1 MTYECFVDWAS
12 YPQFPY
18 KIKFKFSGCP
28 LDCLKAQARADYVFV
43 GTWRGAPSIDE
54 EKLGKWVEEGGDVEG
69 LVKACPTGAIEWRNG
84 ELRIDGDKCV
94 QCMECVK
101 RAYPAISPGRERGI
115 RVLVGG
121 TIKSRNGPKL
131 AKVLI
136 PFIPLKDPAHPDD
149 EIMKVFELLKDR
161 VVPKWDEIGWRRERI
176 GDVAIR
182 LGWRRF
188 VTEVAGLD
196 PREVVKEKPG
206 EPYYM
211 NGIPFFIMGE
221 DEKKA
226 YLEELRGSMKEWG

>member
-1 MTYECFVDWAS
+1 M
-12 YPQFPY
+12 
-18 KIKFKFSGCP
+18 
-28 LDCLKAQARADYVFV
+28 
-43 GTWRGAPSIDE
+43 
-54 EKLGKWVEEGGDVEG
+54 
-69 LVKACPTGAIEWRNG
+69 
-84 ELRIDGDKCV
+84 RIDGDKCV

-101 RAYPAISPGRERGI
+101 RAYPAISPPGRERGI

-136 PFIPLKDPAHPDD
+136 PPFIPPIKDPMHPDD

-161 VVPKWDEIGWRRERI
+161 VVPKWDEVGGWRRERI
-176 GDVAIR
+176 GGDVAIR

-196 PREVVKEKPG
+196 PREVVREKPG